1 MASMVETR
9 TSPAQQLIGASIRVT
24 GIVQGVGFRPFVF
37 GLATELGLLGWIR
50 NTSGG
55 VELELDGTARS
66 LDEFR
71 RKLNEEAPALAV
83 IDGIDVTSRPPN
95 GYSEFVIKSS
105 EATPESF
112 QPISPDVSICEDCL
126 REMLDPDDRRY
137 RYSFINC
144 TNCGPRFTIIQKVPY
159 DRPLTT
165 MSWFAMCSDCRLE
178 YENPLNRRFHAQP
191 IACPAC
197 GPKVWLEGER
207 ASQDPIADARELL
220 SQGKILA
227 VKGLGGFHI
236 ACDAASAQA
245 VGRLRLRKGR
255 PAKPFAVMMASIEIV
270 RKYCELGEMEQRWLT
285 RRERPIVILHRKQ
298 NCPLAEELAP
308 GQNSIGVMLPY
319 TPLHYLLI
327 KPDVDFP
334 EALVMT
340 SGNLSDHPIVYTN
353 AGAREQL
360 SQIADGFLMH
370 DRDIHIGCDD
380 SILRIESENEYLI
393 RRSRGISPAPLRLA
407 WNSAPILAVGAELKN
422 TFCFTSGERALL
434 SQHIG
439 NLENYEVLNSY
450 ERSLDHFEQL
460 FRIKPEVLAYDLHPD
475 YLATRYALTRAEQEG
490 IPAIGVQHHHAHIAA
505 CMAEH
510 GLDQGHVLGM
520 VFDGTGYG
528 TDGAIW
534 GGEVL
539 LADYQNFVRL
549 AHLRSVPLL
558 GGDAAVKHPWR
569 QALVWLD
576 QCDIE
581 WTSSNFPVSQPDLDI
596 LRQQLEGGINA
607 PPTSSMGRLFDAVS
621 ALLGIC
627 HTVTYE
633 GQAAIELEQF
643 ADEAEPGSYEFALSE
658 NVLDPRPVIHSLMLD
673 LKKGTDPS
681 LIAARFHNAVSDS
694 VVSVAERSREQYGV
708 RRVVLSGGVWQN
720 MKLLRRSL
728 TALQKAEFQAYVH
741 QKVPCNDG
749 GIALGQAAVAH
760 FSLRQK

>member
-1 MASMVETR
+1 
-9 TSPAQQLIGASIRVT
+9 
-24 GIVQGVGFRPFVF
+24 
-37 GLATELGLLGWIR
+37 
-50 NTSGG
+50 
-55 VELELDGTARS
+55 
-66 LDEFR
+66 
-71 RKLNEEAPALAV
+71 
-83 IDGIDVTSRPPN
+83 
-95 GYSEFVIKSS
+95 
-105 EATPESF
+105 
-112 QPISPDVSICEDCL
+112 
-126 REMLDPDDRRY
+126 
-137 RYSFINC
+137 
-144 TNCGPRFTIIQKVPY
+144 
-159 DRPLTT
+159 
-165 MSWFAMCSDCRLE
+165 
-178 YENPLNRRFHAQP
+178 
-191 IACPAC
+191 
-197 GPKVWLEGER
+197 
-207 ASQDPIADARELL
+207 
-220 SQGKILA
+220 
-227 VKGLGGFHI
+227 
-236 ACDAASAQA
+236 
-245 VGRLRLRKGR
+245 
-255 PAKPFAVMMASIEIV
+255 
-270 RKYCELGEMEQRWLT
+270 
-285 RRERPIVILHRKQ
+285 
-298 NCPLAEELAP
+298 
-308 GQNSIGVMLPY
+308 
-319 TPLHYLLI
+319 
-327 KPDVDFP
+327 
-334 EALVMT
+334 
-340 SGNLSDHPIVYTN
+340 
-353 AGAREQL
+353 
-360 SQIADGFLMH
+360 
-370 DRDIHIGCDD
+370 
-380 SILRIESENEYLI
+380 
-393 RRSRGISPAPLRLA
+393 
-407 WNSAPILAVGAELKN
+407 LAVGAELKN